1 MPSQATFQAVF
12 DVSANQDWIVK
23 HLHSAYKKRRRRRR
37 RQRERQKSNRFRFA
51 KQQSFI
57 TLFCISYRRHATT
70 AWKRLISRFVEDM
83 KGKTLATVFFPLN
96 FNKPL

>member
-12 DVSANQDWIVK
+12 DVSANQDWM
-23 HLHSAYKKRRRRRR
+23 YKQRRRRLR

-51 KQQSFI
+51 KQQSFT

-70 AWKRLISRFVEDM
+70 A
-83 KGKTLATVFFPLN
+83 
-96 FNKPL
+96 